1 MILYYYGDNDY
12 AIAHQLHTLKAQYEK
27 KYADA
32 LEYIALDGSQLKLAD
47 LETAFLSQPMFFS
60 HRLVIVQELSSL
72 KDLVDKLEDLIAK
85 VPESTVAVFDGRGM
99 DKRLGLHKNLVK
111 LTKAQEYP
119 RLNDATLMRWVQREA
134 KRGESEITPG
144 DAQYLIRR
152 AGSDQWRLS
161 NEIQKLTSGS
171 DGAITR
177 QQIDEQVAGDW
188 QETVFDFIDLLH
200 RADVGQAL
208 TAYDRLIESGGN
220 EQQLIATLQWHYRTL
235 LLVSRNADPD
245 QLAACGIKPYAAGR
259 AREVAKG
266 YSATELSRIYE
277 ALLVTDVAMKAGTKK
292 PHQAMTDLV
301 LVLSQKL

>member
-12 AIAHQLHTLKAQYEK
+12 AIAHQLRTLKTQYEK

-32 LEYIALDGSQLKLAD
+32 LEYVVLDGSQIKLAD

-60 HRLVIVQELSSL
+60 HRLVIVRELAGL
-72 KDLVDKLEDLIAK
+72 KDIADKLEELMEK
-85 VPESTVAVFDGRGM
+85 VPESTVAVFDGRGI
-99 DKRLGLHKNLVK
+99 DKRLALHKNLLK
-111 LTKAQEYP
+111 LARAQEYP
-119 RLNDATLMRWVQREA
+119 RLNDTKLMQWVQREA
-134 KRGESEITPG
+134 KKQGAEIAPA
-144 DAQYLIRR
+144 DAQYLIRK

-161 NEIQKLTSGS
+161 NEVHKLASVEGGT
-171 DGAITR
+171 ITHEW
-177 QQIDEQVAGDW
+177 IDELVVGDW

-200 RADVGQAL
+200 RADVGKAL

-235 LLVSRNADPD
+235 LLVSKNADPD
-245 QLAACGIKPYAAGR
+245 QLAVCGVKPYAASR

-266 YSATELSRIYE
+266 YSTADLARVYE

-301 LVLSQKL
+301 LVLSEEL